1 MKRIVLLFSVLAMIA
16 AACSSDSTDTTT
28 AAGSDEATTTSQAT
42 TTTTTATTTTSAPT
56 TTAAPTTTTT
66 AAPTGATI
74 AATPII
80 GQLQPY
86 SAGGADL
93 FPAGSVE
100 AHWYQWDGLYVV
112 LYRGFD
118 AASGEPICAG
128 NSINNGTTWVDISDS
143 PHEGEIEDICDG
155 VPKIAE
161 APSGVYACG
170 SLLYYLTEVP
180 VDTTGTL
187 FGTLEIVVG
196 GVGEGQTSQAPTD
209 LAATPVFEPGLA
221 AYELPPSNVDDLGA
235 VACG

>member
-112 LYRGFD
+112 LYRG
-118 AASGEPICAG
+118 STRP
-128 NSINNGTTWVDISDS
+128 
-143 PHEGEIEDICDG
+143 
-155 VPKIAE
+155 AE
-161 APSGVYACG
+161 NPSA
-170 SLLYYLTEVP
+170 
-180 VDTTGTL
+180 
-187 FGTLEIVVG
+187 
-196 GVGEGQTSQAPTD
+196 
-209 LAATPVFEPGLA
+209 LAI
-221 AYELPPSNVDDLGA
+221 PSTMEQRG
-235 VACG
+235 